1 MIKAVIVILLLF
13 PLLTGCGFTLF
24 EYSSSVDPIA
34 AEQYADAYTLWLSL
48 QKPIGEDTGTGMINV
63 PFVGNVNPIG
73 ILQTI
78 LSASDAIQQSKEIEL
93 GTLGDPAS
101 MSVLYSHTPLSVR
114 VHKKLFA
121 IDLSRNKKAQD

>member
-1 MIKAVIVILLLF
+1 MKAVIVILLF

-34 AEQYADAYTLWLSL
+34 AEQYADAYILWLSL
-48 QKPIGEDTGTGMINV
+48 QKPISEDTGTGMINV

-78 LSASDAIQQSKEIEL
+78 LQASDAIQDAKEITL
-93 GTLGDPAS
+93 GVTGDPAS

-121 IDLSRNKKAQD
+121 IDLSRNKKVQD